1 MFDNLTARLG
11 RTLSRLTGKSV
22 LTDDNIRE
30 TLREVRIALL
40 DADVALPVVTG
51 FIDQVRQRAVGQEVM
66 QSLSPGQTFVGLV
79 KDELIKVMGDAGGG
93 LNLTSKPPA
102 VVLLAGLQ
110 GSGKTSTVAKLARF
124 IKEREKKRLLLAST
138 DIYRPAAVEQLQT
151 LADEIQVEAFPVEPG
166 QMPLQIAQAA
176 LAEARRRAIDVLI
189 VDTAGRLAID
199 QPMMKEIGRLH
210 AALSPVE
217 TLFVVDAMTG
227 QDAAST
233 AKAFSDLLPLTGVI
247 LTKVDGDARGGA
259 ALSVRQI
266 TGRPIKFLASGEKTD
281 ALEVFHPDRIA
292 GRILGMGDVM
302 SLIEEAERKIDREQA
317 DHFARKLQKGKKF
330 DLADFRIQLQQM
342 KNMGGMT
349 ALLDKLPGMGQMAQ
363 LAENRASQQV
373 FAQMEAI
380 IDSMTPGERRYP
392 DVISGS
398 RKRRIASG
406 SGVQIQDINRLLKQ
420 HRQMQKMMK
429 RVSKKGAMEDVMR
442 NLAGK
447 GGPQVM
453 RGPRRGRR

>member
-1 MFDNLTARLG
+1 
-11 RTLSRLTGKSV
+11 
-22 LTDDNIRE
+22 
-30 TLREVRIALL
+30 
-40 DADVALPVVTG
+40 
-51 FIDQVRQRAVGQEVM
+51 
-66 QSLSPGQTFVGLV
+66 
-79 KDELIKVMGDAGGG
+79 
-93 LNLTSKPPA
+93 
-102 VVLLAGLQ
+102 
-110 GSGKTSTVAKLARF
+110 
-124 IKEREKKRLLLAST
+124 
-138 DIYRPAAVEQLQT
+138 
-151 LADEIQVEAFPVEPG
+151 
-166 QMPLQIAQAA
+166 
-176 LAEARRRAIDVLI
+176 
-189 VDTAGRLAID
+189 
-199 QPMMKEIGRLH
+199 
-210 AALSPVE
+210 
-217 TLFVVDAMTG
+217 MTG
-227 QDAAST
+227 S
-233 AKAFSDLLPLTGVI
+233 
-247 LTKVDGDARGGA
+247 
-259 ALSVRQI
+259 RQ
-266 TGRPIKFLASGEKTD
+266 TS
-281 ALEVFHPDRIA
+281 
-292 GRILGMGDVM
+292 
-302 SLIEEAERKIDREQA
+302 
-317 DHFARKLQKGKKF
+317 FARKLQKGKKF

-406 SGVQIQDINRLLKQ
+406 SGVQIQDVNRLLKQ

>member
-138 DIYRPAAVEQLQT
+138 DIYRPAAIEQLQT

-166 QMPLQIAQAA
+166 QMPVQIAQAA
-176 LAEARRRAIDVLI
+176 LAEARRRAIEVLI

-317 DHFARKLQKGKKF
+317 DQLRQETAERQK
-330 DLADFRIQLQQM
+330 
-342 KNMGGMT
+342 
-349 ALLDKLPGMGQMAQ
+349 
-363 LAENRASQQV
+363 V
-373 FAQMEAI
+373 
-380 IDSMTPGERRYP
+380 
-392 DVISGS
+392 
-398 RKRRIASG
+398 
-406 SGVQIQDINRLLKQ
+406 
-420 HRQMQKMMK
+420 
-429 RVSKKGAMEDVMR
+429 
-442 NLAGK
+442 
-447 GGPQVM
+447 
-453 RGPRRGRR
+453 